1 MLGFV
6 IGTICLIGLV
16 KVLRHGRHGY
26 GGYGYGGGCGSRRW
40 GGGRDFGWG
49 GGWGGDRGGPYRG
62 HGGFGGHE
70 HGERGWGSG
79 WGGGW
84 GGDRGGAGFM
94 LRAIFEQID
103 ATPEQERVIVKAVD
117 EVRDEARKQRDELG
131 KTRADIAKAM
141 RSPSFDEVLLGE
153 LFARHDTVMEAMR
166 RTVTGAL
173 AKVHVV
179 LDDKQRERVADLIER
194 GPGSFRPFRRS
205 RGYEA

>member
-6 IGTICLIGLV
+6 IGTVCLIGLV
-16 KVLRHGRHGY
+16 KVLRHGRRGWGGY
-26 GGYGYGGGCGSRRW
+26 GGGYGGGCGSRRW
-40 GGGRDFGWG
+40 GGGGPGFGGGGGWGGPFRSHGSFGGHEHEERGERGWG
-49 GGWGGDRGGPYRG
+49 GGWGGPS
-62 HGGFGGHE
+62 F
-70 HGERGWGSG
+70 
-79 WGGGW
+79 
-84 GGDRGGAGFM
+84 F

-103 ATPEQERVIVKAVD
+103 ATPEQEKVIVKAVD
-117 EVRDEARKQRDELG
+117 EVRDEARKQREELG

-179 LDDKQRERVADLIER
+179 LDEKQREQVADLIER
-194 GPGSFRPFRRS
+194 GPRAFRPSRRW